1 MHTLVGHRRTIRALT
16 YALAADVPGSPGPLL
31 ASGGDDKCIRL
42 WDPVAP
48 QELAMLESRRR
59 DGLLALA
66 FSPDGNRLASGGRTG
81 WLAVWDVEKRLLD
94 PGMSKLYPGGPV
106 AALSFT
112 TDGKALLA
120 GQRSQHYGGEPGR
133 LVCWNFHQ
141 PNDHHRLDWT
151 GDVESLAIAASRRLF
166 AIAGQHRGLELWE
179 IGTHQQEAP
188 YSWMPTRIRSMCFSP
203 GSAQLLAVASGR
215 EINVWN
221 VDERHWV
228 CTCKGHR
235 AEVFALAFD
244 HIGRTLLTGSAD
256 RSVRL
261 WEAGTGRQL
270 AAWDW
275 QVGAIHAV
283 AFSPDGMTAAAGGDK
298 PDIVVWDVDDS

>member
-1 MHTLVGHRRTIRALT
+1 
-16 YALAADVPGSPGPLL
+16 
-31 ASGGDDKCIRL
+31 
-42 WDPVAP
+42 
-48 QELAMLESRRR
+48 MLESRRR

-66 FSPDGNRLASGGRTG
+66 FSHDGSRLASGGRTG

-94 PGMSKLYPGGPV
+94 PGMSLCAGPV

-112 TDGKALLA
+112 ADGKALLA
-120 GQRSQHYGGEPGR
+120 GLRSQSYGGEPGR
-133 LVCWNFHQ
+133 LVCWNILPPTH
-141 PNDHHRLDWT
+141 PERLDWT
-151 GDVESLAIAASRRLF
+151 GEVECLAIAPARRLF

-179 IGTHQQEAP
+179 IGTHQQETP

-203 GSAQLLAVASGR
+203 SAARRLAVTSGR
-215 EINVWN
+215 EVRVWN
-221 VDERHWV
+221 VDERRWV

-235 AEVFALAFD
+235 ADVFALAFD
-244 HIGRTLLTGSAD
+244 PSGHTLLSGSAD

-261 WEAGTGRQL
+261 WEADTGRQL

-283 AFSPDGMTAAAGGDK
+283 AFSPGGMTAAAGGDK
-298 PDIVVWDVDDS
+298 PDIVVWDVDDG